1 MLKRINVQHVTL
13 GMFLHEFCGSWMEH
27 PFWRTRFLLNSEADL
42 QRLRATSIKE
52 VWIDV
57 RKGLDVGVQVPCLR
71 FDPQDELRH
80 QIPDNARP
88 VSEQSTAPISTAT
101 ELRRAAQTCAQA
113 RQLLSRLFNDARL
126 GRPVDAT
133 AAGQLVDDVTASV
146 ARNPHALIGLARLKT
161 ADDYTYMHSL
171 AVCALMV
178 AMPSAWAWTT
188 TACARPAWPA
198 SCMTW
203 ARPRSPSPC
212 STSPARWTMR
222 SGP

>member
-161 ADDYTYMHSL
+161 ADDYTT
-171 AVCALMV
+171 CT
-178 AMPSAWAWTT
+178 AWP
-188 TACARPAWPA
+188 CAR
-198 SCMTW
+198 
-203 ARPRSPSPC
+203 
-212 STSPARWTMR
+212 
-222 SGP
+222 